1 MPTKRRLS
9 YRFAGPIATIQLF
22 RDTDWDEYIA
32 AVVKPLRN
40 PQADYFTPDLD
51 DAIGTA
57 KAMCGNP
64 NAKNTARTEP

>member
-1 MPTKRRLS
+1 MPIKRRLS
-9 YRFAGPIATIQLF
+9 YRFAGPIATVHVY
-22 RDTDWDEYIA
+22 RDTAWDEYVCHIE
-32 AVVKPLRN
+32 KSRSRD
-40 PQADYFTPDLD
+40 ADYHTTELS